1 MTDLLHHVRVLVAL
15 YEDDMEAL
23 PGGDNDPVQAWD
35 DVMREFRKAVADA
48 DGSTQEEQEA
58 AHTSGLTDRAVALI
72 VGSTQD
78 ERGQPPIGEA
88 ADTSGLRER
97 LYAEIGKRLTDA
109 EVQKQVEYAG
119 IPLQREPDHATGC
132 DVFRI
137 GGEPRHCDC
146 GFALWDAKRRGV
158 YNWTPPESHL
168 SCLGC
173 GASGDR
179 GPTYCAAHG
188 DWLCEPCV
196 NAIRQPFGDPK
207 EEKP

>member
-78 ERGQPPIGEA
+78 ERGQPPIEEA
-88 ADTSGLRER
+88 ADTSGLREALANTR
-97 LYAEIGKRLTDA
+97 THAVSITDYRDGTFTECLDA
-109 EVQKQVEYAG
+109 VAVRAALEG
-119 IPLQREPDHATGC
+119 AT
-132 DVFRI
+132 
-137 GGEPRHCDC
+137 E
-146 GFALWDAKRRGV
+146 
-158 YNWTPPESHL
+158 
-168 SCLGC
+168 
-173 GASGDR
+173 
-179 GPTYCAAHG
+179 
-188 DWLCEPCV
+188 
-196 NAIRQPFGDPK
+196 
-207 EEKP
+207 